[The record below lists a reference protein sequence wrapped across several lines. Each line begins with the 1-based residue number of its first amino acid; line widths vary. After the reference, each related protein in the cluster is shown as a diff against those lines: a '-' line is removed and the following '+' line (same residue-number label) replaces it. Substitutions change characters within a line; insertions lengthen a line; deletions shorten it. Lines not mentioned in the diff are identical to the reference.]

1 MSAEGAL
8 KSLQYEAPR
17 GMRLYAP
24 SVASIKIDGQDGLR
38 VTLSFVAEEADVSA
52 FPQSNCLTR
61 PETQRIETLMIPAAR
76 LTVRDPLREKSSLPD
91 SSCLLCCA

>member
-1 MSAEGAL
+1 M
-8 KSLQYEAPR
+8 YP
-17 GMRLYAP
+17 P
-24 SVASIKIDGQDGLR
+24 S
-38 VTLSFVAEEADVSA
+38 
-52 FPQSNCLTR
+52 PQSNCLTR